1 MIGARVVYDTDGHL
15 TAGVIT
21 AVSLSYPWVITI
33 EVHLPVNAT
42 ATATAT
48 ATPTATPTA
57 TATLL

>member
-48 ATPTATPTA
+48 ATPTAT
-57 TATLL
+57 ATLL